1 MRRRGSIFVTL
12 VKHTISGVMES
23 WTMLDVS
30 DFLTSN
36 SFDEDTAKVF
46 RSNKITGKVLSL
58 LTEKDFKELGLNAL
72 SDRWLL
78 SHLLQQFKKV
88 I

>member
-1 MRRRGSIFVTL
+1 V
-12 VKHTISGVMES
+12 TISGVMES
-23 WTMLDVS
+23 WTVSDVS

-36 SFDEDTAKVF
+36 SFDEDTVKVF

-58 LTEKDFKELGLNAL
+58 LTEEDFKELGLNAL
-72 SDRWLL
+72 GDRRLL